1 MAEKYPE
8 DVYEPLSPDERNF
21 VRLRATSL
29 LPPPGELQGL
39 PDDLYEASEGTGRA
53 QHKLGD
59 RDVSI
64 WGYVSPSQNSYEEYH
79 IYAAEII
86 IEENGL
92 MPHKIVSSEYWTI
105 DNSEH
110 GRGDLYIASTH
121 LTDGEGINML
131 HRFGQGTL
139 DTDAITYR
147 IWQRLATVHNNYTI
161 GSAREH
167 FYDLADILEQLG
179 PHNRVETGK

>member
-8 DVYEPLSPDERNF
+8 DLHESLSPDERNF
-21 VRLRATSL
+21 VRLRVTDL
-29 LPPPGELQGL
+29 LPTPDQLRDL

-53 QHKLGD
+53 QHKLGE

-79 IYAAEII
+79 IYATETI
-86 IEENGL
+86 IEENSL
-92 MPHKIVSSEYWTI
+92 MPHQIVSSEYWTI
-105 DNSEH
+105 DNSDH

-121 LTDGEGINML
+121 LTDGEGIDML
-131 HRFGQGTL
+131 HRFSQGTL
-139 DTDAITYR
+139 DTDAITSR

-161 GSAREH
+161 GSVREH

-179 PHNRVETGK
+179 PHNRVEEGK